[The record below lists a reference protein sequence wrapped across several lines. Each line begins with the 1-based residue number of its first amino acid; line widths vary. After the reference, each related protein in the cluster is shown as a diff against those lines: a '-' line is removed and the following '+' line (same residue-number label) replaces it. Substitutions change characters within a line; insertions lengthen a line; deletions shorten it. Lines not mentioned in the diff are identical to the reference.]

1 MDTSDLY
8 HTQGIT
14 NFKHVRTEYRGGCV
28 IETIQRKWFECP
40 HCHHQK
46 VSAYYRHDRLI
57 QSLPVGSKPLLLK
70 VPVHLIYCPRC
81 RKRTVEHLEFLP
93 TPDSRITSVLAR
105 TLVELRNDVTLSAL
119 SRHFGVDPRIIKK
132 CEKSYLERKYAH
144 IPLKDV
150 KSIGIDEIYIGK
162 TKKRKYRFLTI
173 VRDLDT
179 GAVLFVGEGKGVEAL
194 EPFSSKLRRAHAEIE
209 FVAMDLGRPF
219 QKWAE
224 DNLPDACI
232 VHDHFH
238 VMKQMNDKLNAVRR
252 RTAANLDKEQR
263 KIVKGTR
270 FTLMRNAEDLTSEE
284 QKHLAEIF
292 KISQDLASMHV
303 MKEDLRSIYRTC
315 PTELDA
321 RRRLLSWAVTAS
333 DMDIPELTDMAFCVI
348 SHLMGITAYWLG
360 GLSTAYMEGFNN
372 KIRAL
377 TRQAYG
383 FRDMEYFRLKI
394 YDLPQARVQ
403 DYDEYILPGQRK
415 RLSQVR
421 KLISNA

>member
-1 MDTSDLY
+1 M
-8 HTQGIT
+8 
-14 NFKHVRTEYRGGCV
+14 
-28 IETIQRKWFECP
+28 
-40 HCHHQK
+40 
-46 VSAYYRHDRLI
+46 
-57 QSLPVGSKPLLLK
+57 
-70 VPVHLIYCPRC
+70 
-81 RKRTVEHLEFLP
+81 
-93 TPDSRITSVLAR
+93 
-105 TLVELRNDVTLSAL
+105 
-119 SRHFGVDPRIIKK
+119 
-132 CEKSYLERKYAH
+132 
-144 IPLKDV
+144 

-321 RRRLLSWAVTAS
+321 RRQLLSWAVTAA
-333 DMDIPELTDMAFCVI
+333 DLDIPELTDMALCVT

-383 FRDMEYFRLKI
+383 FRDMEYFRLMI